1 MKSLSCAPFGNGVDL
16 LIFVILV
23 ILPSCTFPSGGA
35 FAAGCGFVRGL
46 PGPRLTVTFWSTG
59 LNCVPSGCSPSGG
72 DGIIG
77 DGLGP
82 SLIDEPD
89 NGLTLGVLN
98 NGDDDLGSSSKSAI
112 PNNSFAVPFGASC

>member
-1 MKSLSCAPFGNGVDL
+1 MVFSSVVNACFGETSESSH
-16 LIFVILV
+16 F
-23 ILPSCTFPSGGA
+23 S
-35 FAAGCGFVRGL
+35 
-46 PGPRLTVTFWSTG
+46 
-59 LNCVPSGCSPSGG
+59 CSPSGG

-98 NGDDDLGSSSKSAI
+98 NGDDDLGSSSKSAT
-112 PNNSFAVPFGASC
+112 PNNSFDVPFGASC